1 MNQTPMQKTLL
12 NADNSTPKKYS
23 EAGNTVAL
31 YTARVIWKK
40 SYAVA
45 NGKKPT
51 VTWRCDLTAEEYPKL
66 ITPVSHEL
74 YPLWIKFQ
82 MYEHNIYQIQFYDN
96 AKPSGFKNQCI
107 YHQRVGL
114 PPVVN
119 LLSEYMELTTGNSWK
134 KLVHQTLK

>member
-1 MNQTPMQKTLL
+1 MNTLRNENPL
-12 NADNSTPKKYS
+12 LKSADNTPKKYS
-23 EAGNTVAL
+23 ESGNIIAP
-31 YTARVIWKK
+31 YTARVIWTKK
-40 SYAVA
+40 YAVA
-45 NGKKPT
+45 NGKAPT

-74 YPLWIKFQ
+74 YPIWIKFQ

-96 AKPSGFKNQCI
+96 SKPSGFKNQCI
-107 YHQRVGL
+107 YHQRIGL

-134 KLVHQTLK
+134 KLVNQTLR